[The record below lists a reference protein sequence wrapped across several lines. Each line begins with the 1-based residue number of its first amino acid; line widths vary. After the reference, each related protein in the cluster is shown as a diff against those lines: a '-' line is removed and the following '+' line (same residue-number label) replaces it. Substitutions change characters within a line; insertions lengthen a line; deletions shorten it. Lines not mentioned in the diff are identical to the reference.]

1 MGVQHRRALYVL
13 GGLCAIL
20 WPILSELVFYAA
32 TSALARGALGPAAPG
47 MAGCATRLAQLAQVP
62 GFLALEWGRAAV
74 QFLLWPFLLAAFRF
88 ASQQGE
94 RDCAG
99 LALGLGL
106 LSIATTAISQ
116 AMNPS
121 VTHALGQAYLD
132 AAHEG
137 EGAAILATLSAL
149 LQWHAGLNRMAS
161 LLYQACVALLGL
173 ALIRSHTWKARG
185 WIGLVGAVLALPA
198 KLPLGWSVPTN
209 LIWTGL
215 GYFVWPVSMGIGL
228 LRQRQGGQRMC

>member
-99 LALGLGL
+99 LALGLGW
-106 LSIATTAISQ
+106 
-116 AMNPS
+116 PE
-121 VTHALGQAYLD
+121 
-132 AAHEG
+132 AA
-137 EGAAILATLSAL
+137 
-149 LQWHAGLNRMAS
+149 RM
-161 LLYQACVALLGL
+161 
-173 ALIRSHTWKARG
+173 
-185 WIGLVGAVLALPA
+185 GAVLASFAVEQQGTQEHRLNLPEFWGRYRENFGPPPA
-198 KLPLGWSVPTN
+198 SALK
-209 LIWTGL
+209 
-215 GYFVWPVSMGIGL
+215 
-228 LRQRQGGQRMC
+228 Q